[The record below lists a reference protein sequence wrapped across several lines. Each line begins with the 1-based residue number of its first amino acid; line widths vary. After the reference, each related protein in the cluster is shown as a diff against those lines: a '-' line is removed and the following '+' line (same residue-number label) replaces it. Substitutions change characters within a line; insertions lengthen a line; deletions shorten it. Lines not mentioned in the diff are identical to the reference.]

1 MCDGRAGTVDDISCR
16 NLLVHHELTD
26 VPECFRCRYIACIK
40 VELDLIL
47 TFPKLHGGTIMAFVD
62 ILVDVLDGLE

>member
-1 MCDGRAGTVDDISCR
+1 V
-16 NLLVHHELTD
+16 
-26 VPECFRCRYIACIK
+26 CIK

-47 TFPKLHGGTIMAFVD
+47 TFPKLHGGMIMAFVD